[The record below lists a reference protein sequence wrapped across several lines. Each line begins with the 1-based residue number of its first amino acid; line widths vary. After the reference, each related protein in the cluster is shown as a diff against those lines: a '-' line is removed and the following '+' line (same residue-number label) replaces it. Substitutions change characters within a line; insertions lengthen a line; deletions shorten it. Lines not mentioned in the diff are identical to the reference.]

1 MIELFDN
8 LSQLLAVA
16 LGCALSMVQYLRSR
30 RTPWFLLSCFYG
42 CFGLGLIYWLL
53 YTSLVPDA
61 SPMFYV
67 SDIGWISCFL
77 FLLVLQVGFAERGE
91 HRRTGF
97 LPWLSVVLIVPL
109 TIYYI
114 SLGDVLYNLIVGVL
128 MIAILWL
135 ALSGLATARRHPQR
149 SAGKRR
155 FHLTMIVYI
164 LLENALWLTSYPWRG
179 DSLGNPYFWC
189 DFAVTLSLLALYPAV
204 RKAVAP

>member
-16 LGCALSMVQYLRSR
+16 LGCALSTVQYLHSR

-91 HRRTGF
+91 HRRAGF

-128 MIAILWL
+128 MIAIFWL
-135 ALSGLATARRHPQR
+135 ALSGLATARRHPQQ
-149 SAGKRR
+149 AADKRR

-164 LLENALWLTSYPWRG
+164 LFENALWLSSYPWRG
-179 DSLGNPYFWC
+179 DSLANPYFWC

-204 RKAVAP
+204 RKAVAA

>member
-16 LGCALSMVQYLRSR
+16 LGCALSTVQYLRSR

-61 SPMFYV
+61 SPTFYV

-91 HRRTGF
+91 HRRAGF

-128 MIAILWL
+128 MI
-135 ALSGLATARRHPQR
+135 
-149 SAGKRR
+149 
-155 FHLTMIVYI
+155 VYI
-164 LLENALWLTSYPWRG
+164 LLENALWLSSYPWRG
-179 DSLGNPYFWC
+179 DGLSNPYFWC

>member
-1 MIELFDN
+1 
-8 LSQLLAVA
+8 
-16 LGCALSMVQYLRSR
+16 
-30 RTPWFLLSCFYG
+30 
-42 CFGLGLIYWLL
+42 
-53 YTSLVPDA
+53 
-61 SPMFYV
+61 MFYV

-91 HRRTGF
+91 HRRAGF

-149 SAGKRR
+149 SIGERR

-164 LLENALWLTSYPWRG
+164 LLENALWLSSYPWRG
-179 DSLGNPYFWC
+179 DGLSNPYFWC
-189 DFAVTLSLLALYPAV
+189 DFAVTISLLALYPAV

>member
-8 LSQLLAVA
+8 LSQLMAVA
-16 LGCALSMVQYLRSR
+16 LGYALSTVQYLHSR

-91 HRRTGF
+91 EGIEIGRDEAGAHAGEGEEEKVQIAPSHAERGHQERR
-97 LPWLSVVLIVPL
+97 SDADK
-109 TIYYI
+109 
-114 SLGDVLYNLIVGVL
+114 DVFDVGH
-128 MIAILWL
+128 A
-135 ALSGLATARRHPQR
+135 ATAFRT
-149 SAGKRR
+149 AG
-155 FHLTMIVYI
+155 
-164 LLENALWLTSYPWRG
+164 
-179 DSLGNPYFWC
+179 
-189 DFAVTLSLLALYPAV
+189 
-204 RKAVAP
+204 

>member
-16 LGCALSMVQYLRSR
+16 LGCALSTVQYLRSR

-67 SDIGWISCFL
+67 TDIGWISCFL

-91 HRRTGF
+91 HRRAGF
-97 LPWLSVVLIVPL
+97 LPWISVVLIVPL

-135 ALSGLATARRHPQR
+135 ALSGLSAARRHPQR
-149 SAGKRR
+149 FADKTR

-164 LLENALWLTSYPWRG
+164 LLENALWLSSYP
-179 DSLGNPYFWC
+179 
-189 DFAVTLSLLALYPAV
+189 
-204 RKAVAP
+204 

>member
-8 LSQLLAVA
+8 LSQLLAVV
-16 LGCALSMVQYLRSR
+16 LGCALSTVQYLHSR

-91 HRRTGF
+91 HRRAGF
-97 LPWLSVVLIVPL
+97 LPWLSVALIVPL

-114 SLGDVLYNLIVGVL
+114 SLGDVLYNLIIGVL

-135 ALSGLATARRHPQR
+135 ALSGLAAARRHPQQ
-149 SAGKRR
+149 AVGKTR

-164 LLENALWLTSYPWRG
+164 LLENALWLSSYPWRG
-179 DSLGNPYFWC
+179 DGLSNPYFWC
-189 DFAVTLSLLALYPAV
+189 DFAVTISLLALYPAV

>member
-1 MIELFDN
+1 
-8 LSQLLAVA
+8 
-16 LGCALSMVQYLRSR
+16 
-30 RTPWFLLSCFYG
+30 
-42 CFGLGLIYWLL
+42 
-53 YTSLVPDA
+53 
-61 SPMFYV
+61 MFYV

-91 HRRTGF
+91 HRRAGF

-135 ALSGLATARRHPQR
+135 ALSGLATARRHPQQ
-149 SAGKRR
+149 AADKRR

-164 LLENALWLTSYPWRG
+164 LFENALWLSSYPWRG
-179 DSLGNPYFWC
+179 DGLINPYFWC
-189 DFAVTLSLLALYPAV
+189 DFAVTISLLALYPAV